1 MILIGIT
8 EAFLYASS
16 EVDKYAAKE
25 TDHFLAEAIA
35 LLRFFMDQ
43 FSYKRLTADAVAA
56 SYEKWVL
63 CYCSYYVVDIAV
75 GVICGMVFYIEAYG
89 VFTHH
94 LVFA

>member
-1 MILIGIT
+1 MILIWIT
-8 EAFLYASS
+8 EAFLYTSS

-43 FSYKRLTADAVAA
+43 FSYKRLTADAVVV

-63 CYCSYYVVDIAV
+63 CYCSYYVVDIAL
-75 GVICGMVFYIEAYG
+75 CC
-89 VFTHH
+89 
-94 LVFA
+94 